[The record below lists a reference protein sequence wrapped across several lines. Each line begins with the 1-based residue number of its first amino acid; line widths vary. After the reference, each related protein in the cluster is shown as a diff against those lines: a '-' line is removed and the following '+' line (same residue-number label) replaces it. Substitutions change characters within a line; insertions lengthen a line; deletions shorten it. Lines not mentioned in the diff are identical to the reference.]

1 MKLLINASNGDVDVS
16 VISHLD
22 HFIVQVVD
30 IDTAEFIEIKKFS
43 TLSEAR
49 QHAFRF
55 IV

>member
-1 MKLLINASNGDVDVS
+1 MRLLINASNGDVDVN

-22 HFIVQVVD
+22 YFIVQVID
-30 IDTAEFIEIKKFS
+30 IDTAEFIEIKQFQ
-43 TLSEAR
+43 TLAEAR

>member
-1 MKLLINASNGDVDVS
+1 MRLLINASNGDVDVN

-22 HFIVQVVD
+22 YFIVQVID
-30 IDTAEFIEIKKFS
+30 IDTSEFIEIKKFP